1 MGRSEPRKDRD
12 KLPNLPMIIDCYTH
26 IWDSPTQLG
35 RLAESIDNPVRVPAS
50 RSQRRGA
57 LNAGTARHLA
67 SAQEIDTTIV
77 LGFKSEYLGAE
88 VPNDVVAS
96 YVQTHPD
103 KLIGFAGI
111 DPSSPVEAIE
121 EMRRAREELGM
132 KGIAIA
138 PAAQDQH
145 PCSSNSELVYEKATE
160 WNMPVLF
167 HPGIQ
172 IARESRLEYAQPV
185 LLDEVARNFPKLK
198 IIIAH
203 LGYPWMTETLVL
215 LAKHDKRLLG
225 RELAAAPAVAG
236 VSIVT
241 FGTPVRCDGQ
251 AAVRQRVSV
260 RLGDAEHRDAVQHQ
274 SSVCRHES
282 AADPA
287 RGPAGHRRERRPGL
301 AGNRAGRRRL
311 RCVRA
316 SAAFW
321 YEEGDVEQPPVT

>member
-1 MGRSEPRKDRD
+1 
-12 KLPNLPMIIDCYTH
+12 MIIDCYTH
-26 IWDSPTQLG
+26 IWDSPAQLG
-35 RLAESIDNPVRVPAS
+35 RLAESIDNPVRVPAA
-50 RSQRRGA
+50 RSHVRGA

-77 LGFKSEYLGAE
+77 LGFKSEHLGAE

-96 YVQTHPD
+96 YVQTHPE

-138 PAAQDQH
+138 PASQDQH

-172 IARESRLEYAQPV
+172 IARECRLEYAQPV
-185 LLDEVARNFPKLK
+185 LLDEVARNFPRLK

-215 LAKHDKRLLG
+215 LAKHDNVYSDVSWLLHQPWQAYQSLLSAHQFGVMSKLLFGSGFPYASATQSIETLYGINHLCAGTNLPRIPREALRGIVENDALELLG
-225 RELAAAPAVAG
+225 ISRPIAPPKRPG
-236 VSIVT
+236 VS
-241 FGTPVRCDGQ
+241 
-251 AAVRQRVSV
+251 SV
-260 RLGDAEHRDAVQHQ
+260 LD
-274 SSVCRHES
+274 
-282 AADPA
+282 
-287 RGPAGHRRERRPGL
+287 
-301 AGNRAGRRRL
+301 
-311 RCVRA
+311 
-316 SAAFW
+316 
-321 YEEGDVEQPPVT
+321 EEVEQPPVT